1 MFYANLASKILNTTK
16 IPILIP
22 LKNPDGK
29 ISHTFELG
37 YITKKRIKMGS
48 SSACCNKAE
57 TLGDIAQE
65 KIIGYNNEYD
75 ATKEKIVKLVGRLQE
90 LDKLYIKANE
100 ELKKRGVLNDE

>member
-1 MFYANLASKILNTTK
+1 MEKDIDFSKMTNAEINL
-16 IPILIP
+16 
-22 LKNPDGK
+22 
-29 ISHTFELG
+29 
-37 YITKKRIKMGS
+37 
-48 SSACCNKAE
+48 
-57 TLGDIAQE
+57 